1 MAQRSTDPLLRSAEK
16 DEPFDLRPHLPLQNP
31 VIPSLID
38 ASGQKDYG
46 GREAHQG
53 LEHGPNVGAFGIVIE
68 QYATLL
74 ADKFKAVLKARKY
87 FDHSLDGQCR
97 HTDCLRHSH
106 HRHEIFYIVDP
117 LDFNVAQGKSF
128 LSGGAAPDDL
138 ARRGIDPLL

>member
-1 MAQRSTDPLLRSAEK
+1 MAHRSADPLLRGAEK
-16 DEPFDLRPHLPLQNP
+16 GEPFDLCPHLPLQNP

-68 QYATLL
+68 PYATLL

-97 HTDCLRHSH
+97 SEEHTSELQSQSNLVCRLLLEKKINNPSQAKGD
-106 HRHEIFYIVDP
+106 
-117 LDFNVAQGKSF
+117 
-128 LSGGAAPDDL
+128 
-138 ARRGIDPLL
+138 ARGLFAVSAFCGEMYC